1 MLCAIPAN
9 FRLAP
14 MDMSGNAAIH
24 YNLGNALAQAGRSE
38 LARREFS
45 RSVALDSAYWQAWLN
60 LGALQG
66 VHGNMGAAAQIFK
79 HVGQANPQRYRV
91 WLNLAHAH
99 IGMGDRDAA
108 LRAYRRSLAARPEQR
123 EVYIE
128 LIQFFLRKGGS
139 AQRRE
144 NPAAGPALPPP
155 RRGSPAPTLREY
167 PG

>member
-14 MDMSGNAAIH
+14 MDISGNAAIH

-45 RSVALDSAYWQAWLN
+45 HSVALDSTYWQAWLN

-66 VHGNMGAAAQIFK
+66 VQGNMEAAAQIFA

-99 IGMGDRDAA
+99 ISMGDQDAA

-128 LIQFFLRKGGS
+128 LIQFFFGGRGS

-144 NPAAGPALPPP
+144 NPAADPALPP